1 MLIYIEIIFYIY
13 WVKLNIVLKFISPVF
28 QKSDDYKCG
37 SHFCSL
43 DSVCQMAFPN
53 PGTMY
58 KGRLTHL
65 TVPEGDCMGR
75 GHQLP

>member
-1 MLIYIEIIFYIY
+1 MITNVAHIS
-13 WVKLNIVLKFISPVF
+13 VL
-28 QKSDDYKCG
+28 
-37 SHFCSL
+37 L